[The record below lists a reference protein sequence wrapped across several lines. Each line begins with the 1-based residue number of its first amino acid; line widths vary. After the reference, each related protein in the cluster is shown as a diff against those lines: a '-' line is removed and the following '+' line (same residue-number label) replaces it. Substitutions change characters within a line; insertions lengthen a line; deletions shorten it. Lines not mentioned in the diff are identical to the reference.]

1 MNLRKAN
8 AVQAEIRKMLN
19 SITLITNATINE
31 YVDSIEVTIGSQFQ
45 ELHKSM
51 ARKSALTH
59 ALFEIRKQVGI
70 KNVSSNINSILA
82 DIEAITAEI
91 QMHTTIAN
99 LKPRMELKEIQ
110 ARLDK
115 IKSMPNDSRTLIYN
129 SDRFATVETSVLE
142 QPFIDGA
149 KENVK
154 FLKRKLQSLQED
166 LLRINVNT
174 LIELSEEVETTLKSE
189 GIL

>member
-19 SITLITNATINE
+19 SITLTTNVTINE
-31 YVDSIEVTIGSQFQ
+31 YVDSIETTIGNQYL

-82 DIEAITAEI
+82 DIEVIMAEI
-91 QMHTTIAN
+91 QMHTTIATQ
-99 LKPRMELKEIQ
+99 KPRMELKEVQ
-110 ARLDK
+110 ARLEK
-115 IKSMPNDSRTLIYN
+115 IKSMPNDSRTLIYS

-142 QPFIDGA
+142 QSIIDGA
-149 KENVK
+149 KESVK
-154 FLKRKLQSLQED
+154 TLKRKLQGLQEE

>member
-174 LIELSEEVETTLKSE
+174 LIELSEEAETTLKSE